1 MGKMGL
7 EGPLKVTQRRRKHQA
22 LSELTVSFVFMF
34 IFCLPLQNVSSLSAA
49 LSNFLFHCSIP
60 MAYNIAQN
68 ILAGQL
74 FELIK
79 VTKEMHAKRMVIILF
94 CVAILSYTVLRSY
107 GVIFKYMP
115 LLFLIVGRFYHLPYL
130 RVTVKLRDLVT
141 EPVNGRAGILNLI
154 LLL

>member
-1 MGKMGL
+1 
-7 EGPLKVTQRRRKHQA
+7 
-22 LSELTVSFVFMF
+22 
-34 IFCLPLQNVSSLSAA
+34 
-49 LSNFLFHCSIP
+49 
-60 MAYNIAQN
+60 
-68 ILAGQL
+68 
-74 FELIK
+74 
-79 VTKEMHAKRMVIILF
+79 MHAKRMVIILF